1 MNILKFI
8 SFLVWNS
15 QERRLRALWRILL
28 QLLIFLVLS
37 GIPGALVATVILLV
51 THGFKSLSISG
62 VPFAWLQVT
71 SAMVSLIAILLSLL
85 IAGKV
90 MDRRPFADF
99 GFHLGRNWWVDLG
112 FGLALGAFLM
122 FLIFGIEYIA
132 GWVRVEGRYQ
142 SNIDGLTFPV
152 GLALS
157 VVLFL
162 CVGIYEE
169 ALSRGYHLRNFAEGL
184 AFPTLSAKKALI
196 LGWLFSSVVFGVLHL
211 ANPGASLLS
220 TVNITVA
227 GLLLGLGF
235 VLTGELAIPIGLHIT
250 WNFFQGNV
258 FGFPV
263 SGTTP
268 LASFLAIEQSGPAL
282 FTGGV
287 FGPEAGLVGLFAMLV
302 GGVLIVLW
310 VQRRYGSAVLQE
322 RLAAYMPGART
333 HEAAAT
339 VAEASSSESS

>member
-1 MNILKFI
+1 M
-8 SFLVWNS
+8 
-15 QERRLRALWRILL
+15 RALWRILL

-37 GIPGALVATVILLV
+37 GVPGALVASVILLV
-51 THGFKSLSISG
+51 TGGFKSLAISG
-62 VPFAWLQVT
+62 VPLAWLQVT
-71 SAMVSLIAILLSLL
+71 SAIVSLIAIFLSLL
-85 IAGKV
+85 IAGRV
-90 MDRRPFADF
+90 LDRRPFADF
-99 GFHLGRNWWVDLG
+99 GFHVSRNWWADLG

-122 FLIFGIEYIA
+122 FLIFGIEYLA
-132 GWVRVEGRYQ
+132 GWVTVTGRYQ
-142 SNIDGLTFPV
+142 SNIEGLTFPV
-152 GLALS
+152 GLAIS

-169 ALSRGYHLRNFAEGL
+169 AFSRGYHLRNFAEGL
-184 AFPTLSAKKALI
+184 AFPALGASKALI

-211 ANPGASLLS
+211 GNPGASLFS
-220 TVNITVA
+220 TVNIIIA

-268 LASFLAIEQSGPAL
+268 FVSFLAIKQNGPVL

-287 FGPEAGLVGLFAMLV
+287 FGPEAGLVGLLAMLI
-302 GGVLIVLW
+302 GSLLIVLW
-310 VQRRYGSAVLQE
+310 VQRRYGKVVLQE
-322 RLAAYMPGART
+322 RLAAYVPGART
-333 HEAAAT
+333 RT
-339 VAEASSSESS
+339 VATAIAETSSGESC